1 MPAIEKL
8 KIKGFKAFPGEFEL
22 KLDGKHL
29 LLYGE
34 NGSGK
39 SSIYYA
45 LHCLFQSPFK
55 QDGGKKYFDKNN
67 PQNLVNITSS
77 EDDNFIEIV
86 FMPPHIFIYRV
97 DKKGYNTELD
107 GGGKP
112 IPGNLY
118 NNVFINHKFIS
129 NIASCRNS
137 EDIDLFPVF
146 YKDIFPY
153 ILVRNGRQILGDV
166 YEKIINNPSRKK
178 GYKDYIEFLNQ
189 ETKYCIGNMNLNI
202 SDIYNNYFR
211 NEGDGKLNIQLIFK
225 DTPDIINDE
234 PIYYWGRYD
243 YRTYKEIVANEVVA
257 RRTTYKTFIEP
268 HIGLKIE
275 EVQLDGNSR
284 PIDKPQTYF
293 NEAKLTAI
301 ALAIRFSVLDLISD
315 ANGRFLALDD
325 FLISLDMSNRARV
338 VDYILK
344 ISDKYNV
351 YMFTH
356 DLGLFRYVANCVKR
370 TEQHQDWTY
379 MRLYYDAKK
388 RTPVLIDEDWSYIL
402 KAERYFDICDYE
414 TSAIYLRKALEKC
427 ISERLPNELKKN
439 VGEKFLTLATLWKT
453 LKTFYADH
461 KINIPDE
468 YQYIFEDSK
477 LLILNPA
484 AHYPQMASPIYKYE
498 MERAFKLY
506 HYIDALE
513 KLEKKIV
520 IKSGSQVV
528 FIHPR
533 IAYRLQFT
541 ITSDF
546 VISAND
552 SIVVKMPKCKDIEWA
567 YKGVEFFDFDMMA
580 QNLEHPLRKATPKL
594 HKFLKRTLDF
604 ESLQLTKEILLQHC
618 MVDGTPLSEYMGIL
632 DIFGISD
639 DV

>member
-8 KIKGFKAFPGEFEL
+8 KIKGFKAFPNEFEL

-55 QDGGKKYFDKNN
+55 QDGGKKYFDKQN
-67 PQNLVNITSS
+67 PQNLINITSNENES
-77 EDDNFIEIV
+77 LIKLF
-86 FMPPHIFIYRV
+86 FMPPHPYIYQV
-97 DKKGYNTELD
+97 DKYGYNTELY

-129 NIASCRNS
+129 NISSCRNS
-137 EDIDLFPVF
+137 EDIDLYPVF

-153 ILVRNGRQILGDV
+153 ILTRNGKHILGDV
-166 YEKIINNPSRKK
+166 YTKIINNPSRRKE
-178 GYKDYIEFLNQ
+178 YKTAIDNLNQ

-202 SDIYNNYFR
+202 SDIYNDAFR
-211 NEGDGKLNIQLIFK
+211 NEGDMRLKIQLIFK
-225 DTPDIINDE
+225 DTPEIINGE

-243 YRTYKEIVANEVVA
+243 YRTYKEVVANQLIL

-268 HIGLKIE
+268 YIGLKIE
-275 EVQLDGNSR
+275 EVQPDDSVRL
-284 PIDKPQTYF
+284 IDKPQTYF

-301 ALAIRFSVLDLISD
+301 ALSIRFSVLDLMSD

-325 FLISLDMSNRARV
+325 FLISLDMSNRARA

-344 ISDKYNV
+344 ISNKYKV

-356 DLGLFRYVANCVKR
+356 DLSLFRYVANRIKR
-370 TEQHQDWTY
+370 DNHHEEWKY
-379 MRLYYDAKK
+379 MRLYYDVKK
-388 RTPVLIDEDWSYIL
+388 RSPISIDEDWSYIL

-414 TSAIYLRKALEKC
+414 TTAIYLRKALEEC
-427 ISERLPNELKKN
+427 ISNLLPSELIKTAD
-439 VGEKFLTLATLWKT
+439 GSFLSLATLWKK
-453 LKTFYADH
+453 LKTFYSNH
-461 KINIPDE
+461 KKSISTE
-468 YQYIFEDSK
+468 YQRIFDDSK

-484 AHYPQMASPIYKYE
+484 AHYPRVATPIYKYE
-498 MERAFKLY
+498 LEQVFKLY

-513 KLEKKIV
+513 PLEKKMV
-520 IKSGSQVV
+520 IKSGSQIV
-528 FIHPR
+528 FKHPA
-533 IAYRLQFT
+533 IDYRLQFT
-541 ITSDF
+541 INSDF
-546 VISAND
+546 VISTND
-552 SIVVKMPKCKDIEWA
+552 GIVVKMPRCKDIKWT
-567 YKGVEFFDFDMMA
+567 YKGTNFFDFGTMN
-580 QNLEHPLRKATPKL
+580 QNLEHPLRKSTPKF
-594 HKFLKRTLDF
+594 HKLLKGTLDI
-604 ESLQLTKEILLQHC
+604 ESLHLTKEILLRHC

-632 DIFGISD
+632 DIFSISD